1 MAGLTEAH
9 QISYAKS
16 HTVIHNVS
24 FFVLE
29 WLKRGERREEGG
41 GRREEGG
48 GRREEGGGRRE
59 EGGGRREEGGGRRE
73 EGGGRRAERRSGEHT
88 GSTIVVRDERLNIVI
103 SGEVLYC
110 TQLCRNES

>member
-1 MAGLTEAH
+1 MAE
-9 QISYAKS
+9 
-16 HTVIHNVS
+16 
-24 FFVLE
+24 
-29 WLKRGERREEGG
+29 ERRT
-41 GRREEGG
+41 EGG

-110 TQLCRNES
+110 TQLCRNESLQEIKEKGTAEREEGSRVQRGGGEGQGHIYLDT